1 MSAQNLTGIHYQM
14 DEKEYRMA
22 PAIAASDIKHILPP
36 RTPAH
41 YASHMAGEVKKETTK
56 AMLLGTL
63 THLAV
68 LEPDKLDAA
77 FVVRRAGTD
86 YRTKEGRAWRDSQ
99 TAPVIDQEEADA
111 LYGMRDAVAA
121 HAGAQ
126 EVLSETRREV
136 ALFAEHRTGL
146 WLKGRIDILGA
157 DFIGDVKTT
166 DNADAAS
173 FAKTCVNLN
182 YAAQA
187 GHYTQLARLNGRE
200 VKHFTFIAVE
210 RTAPFAI
217 AVYRLDER
225 ALAWGLKQVNDAL
238 NLIAECE
245 DRGEWPGYG
254 DAVMTLDLPVWAYG
268 KAVAA

>member
-1 MSAQNLTGIHYQM
+1 MSADNCSIHYEM
-14 DEKEYRMA
+14 PEAEYRA
-22 PAIAASDIKHILPP
+22 ANGIAASDIKHILPP

-77 FVVRRAGTD
+77 FAVRPPGMD
-86 YRTKEGRAWRDSQ
+86 YRTKAGKEWRDAQ
-99 TAPVIDQEEADA
+99 TAPVIDQEDADS
-111 LYGMRDAVAA
+111 LHGMRDAVAA

-126 EVLSETRREV
+126 GALAETRREV
-136 ALFAEHRTGL
+136 ALFAQHRTGL
-146 WLKGRIDILGA
+146 WIKGRIDILGA
-157 DFIGDVKTT
+157 DFVGDVKTT
-166 DNADAAS
+166 ENADPES
-173 FAKTCVNLN
+173 FARTCVNLN

-200 VKHFTFIAVE
+200 AKHFTFIAVE

-225 ALAWGLKQVNDAL
+225 ALAWGLKQINDAL
-238 NLIAECE
+238 QLIAECE

-254 DAVMTLDLPVWAYG
+254 DSPMTLALPAWAYG

>member
-1 MSAQNLTGIHYQM
+1 MSAQNFTGIHFDM
-14 DEKEYRMA
+14 PEAEYRMA

-77 FVVRRAGTD
+77 FAVRPAGVD
-86 YRTKEGRAWRDSQ
+86 YRTKAGKEWRDAQ
-99 TAPVIDQEEADA
+99 TAPVIDQEDADS
-111 LYGMRDAVAA
+111 LHGMRDAVAA

-126 EVLSETRREV
+126 GVLAETRREV

-146 WLKGRIDILGA
+146 WIKGRIDILGA
-157 DFIGDVKTT
+157 DFVGDVKTT
-166 DNADAAS
+166 ENADPES
-173 FAKTCVNLN
+173 FARTCVNLN

-200 VKHFTFIAVE
+200 AKHFTFIAVE

-225 ALAWGLKQVNDAL
+225 ALAWGLKQINDAL
-238 NLIAECE
+238 QLIAECE

-254 DAVMTLDLPVWAYG
+254 DSPMTLALPAWAYKQEG
-268 KAVAA
+268 AE